1 MKYALWLAAGS
12 LALSR
17 QCVRPPSPRKA
28 AAKPDLA
35 KAKQTVEQVCAACHG
50 ADGNSASP
58 ANPNLAG
65 QQAAYITLQLEHFK
79 SGVRN
84 NPVMQ
89 GMAATL
95 SPEDMRALGVYFSQ
109 QKAKPMGAKD
119 REAALAGQK
128 LYRGGNTA
136 TGVPACAACHSP
148 EGVGI
153 GSRYPR
159 LSGQYADYTLAQLKA
174 FKAGERGMDN
184 GGKDV
189 NGHVM
194 AQVAARMSD
203 KEMQA
208 AAQYTSGLRG
218 KSE

>member
-12 LALSR
+12 IAFAVHTLTLADD
-17 QCVRPPSPRKA
+17 

-35 KAKQTVEQVCAACHG
+35 KAKQTADQICAACHG

-84 NPVMQ
+84 NPIMKS
-89 GMAATL
+89 MADTL
-95 SPEDMRALGVYFSQ
+95 SPQDMQALGIYFSQ
-109 QKAKPMGAKD
+109 QKPKPMGAKD
-119 REAALAGQK
+119 RELAMAGQAVF
-128 LYRGGNTA
+128 RGGNIA
-136 TGVPACAACHSP
+136 TGLPACAACHSP
-148 EGVGI
+148 QGVGI
-153 GSRYPR
+153 PSRYPR
-159 LSGQYADYTLAQLKA
+159 LSGQYADYSLAQLKA
-174 FKAGERGMDN
+174 FKAGERGMDAA
-184 GGKDV
+184 GKDA
-189 NGHVM
+189 NGRVM

-208 AAQYTSGLRG
+208 AAQYASGLR
-218 KSE
+218 